1 MKPFD
6 LSTLYRTGV
15 GFDRLSQLFDEAM
28 RLGDQGGYP
37 PYNVELVGEDQYV
50 ISVAL
55 AGFNQNEISIETENG
70 MLKIAGR
77 KEKNDSSR
85 TYLHRGIA
93 ERDFELRFHLA
104 EHVKAVGA
112 KMDNGLLSVDLIREI
127 PEAMKPRKIEIGGG
141 DVQWTESRKAPEQL
155 ESRQDSQT
163 VDNQSKIKDRKK
175 EPVAA

>member
-37 PYNVELVGEDQYV
+37 PYNVELVERDKYA
-50 ISVAL
+50 ICVAL
-55 AGFNQNEISIETENG
+55 AGFNRNEISIETENG
-70 MLKIAGR
+70 MLKIVGR
-77 KEKNDSSR
+77 KERDGIKR

-112 KMDNGLLSVDLIREI
+112 KMNDGLLSVDLVREI
-127 PEAMKPRKIEIGGG
+127 PEAMKPRKLEISDDWGM
-141 DVQWTESRKAPEQL
+141 EPRKEPEQL
-155 ESRQDSQT
+155 ASPQPEEAIVQEKQKET
-163 VDNQSKIKDRKK
+163 V
-175 EPVAA
+175 AG